1 MRFKRSLVSGLETS
15 GERGPSPPPCFG
27 SHGAGAGG
35 FCVLSG
41 ISRLYQSCRER
52 QCAEECGA
60 RNEYFERRHAD
71 DGGAYRRSGLIPQ
84 SAFRDPRF

>member
-1 MRFKRSLVSGLETS
+1 MRFKRSLVSGFETS

-41 ISRLYQSCRER
+41 ILDFTSL
-52 QCAEECGA
+52 AANVNAPLA
-60 RNEYFERRHAD
+60 R
-71 DGGAYRRSGLIPQ
+71 
-84 SAFRDPRF
+84 